1 MLELTKPI
9 NAGHK
14 IPVTI
19 YFNNYIYIILF
30 IYSEMLLNSVVE
42 VKVKILKIIEMMQRA
57 ALLS

>member
-1 MLELTKPI
+1 METTDAFFCLTF
-9 NAGHK
+9 GCS
-14 IPVTI
+14 
-19 YFNNYIYIILF
+19 FFILF